1 MTEVN
6 PILEQMKDV
15 TKPQRKFLVALFAT
29 ILTVRGKVNFF
40 NLSRYSDYSEKSFR
54 RQFRRRF
61 DFMQFN
67 LCAVSK
73 LKPSRQPFLVG
84 QDASFIPKS
93 GKRTYGL
100 EYFFNG
106 CASRAERGLEVS
118 LVSLID
124 LDRHQAFAVSARQT
138 PDSAHLPDSLG
149 VDPKSAQAA
158 ELTRIDF
165 YLAHLKQAKPLL
177 PAGIGYGVFDGA
189 YAKTKF
195 VDGVCALGL
204 HLISKLRADAN
215 LRYLYTGERKTG
227 RGLPRLYDGKVAFND
242 LSRFEPVG
250 EVETGLHLYTALV
263 SHVSLK
269 RRIRIVVLVD
279 RSTAGRERFAVL
291 FSTDCEQDAKEIYEF
306 YKARFQLEFLFRD
319 AKQFT
324 GLSDCQARDAQALD
338 FHFNA
343 SLTTVNLAKIE
354 ALQNNQADEPIVFSL
369 SSIKQ
374 RAFNQHFLEMIIE
387 KLALEQSAIKNH
399 PDYDYI
405 RSYGAIAT

>member
-6 PILEQMKDV
+6 PILKQMSGV

-29 ILTVRGKVNFF
+29 ILTVRGKVNFL

-61 DFMQFN
+61 DFAQFN
-67 LCAVSK
+67 LCAVSQ
-73 LKPSRQPFLVG
+73 LKSSAQPFLVG

-93 GKRTYGL
+93 GKRTYGI

-124 LDRHQAFAVSARQT
+124 PDRQLAFALSARQT
-138 PDSAHLPDSLG
+138 PDSAHLPESLG
-149 VDPKSAQAA
+149 VDPKSEQAA

-165 YLAHLKQAKPLL
+165 YLAHLKEAKPLL
-177 PAGIGYGVFDGA
+177 PAGVGYGVFDGA
-189 YAKTKF
+189 YARIKF

-204 HLISKLRADAN
+204 QLISKLRADAN
-215 LRYLYTGERKTG
+215 LRYIYSGERKKSRG
-227 RGLPRLYDGKVAFND
+227 RPRLYDGKVSFSD
-242 LSRFEPVG
+242 LSRFESVG
-250 EVETGLHLYTALV
+250 EVEAGLHLYTSV
-263 SHVSLK
+263 VYHVSLK
-269 RRIRIVVLVD
+269 RRLRVVVLVD
-279 RSTAGRERFAVL
+279 RSTAGRERYAVL
-291 FSTDCEQDAKEIYEF
+291 FSTDREQDAKEIYKF
-306 YKARFQLEFLFRD
+306 YKARFHLEFLFRD

-343 SLTTVNLAKIE
+343 SLATVNLAKIE
-354 ALQNNQADEPIVFSL
+354 ALENNQAHEPLVFSL
-369 SSIKQ
+369 ASIKQ
-374 RAFNQHFLEMIIE
+374 RAFNEHFLEGLRKAGFE
-387 KLALEQSAIKNH
+387 DARKRL
-399 PDYDYI
+399 
-405 RSYGAIAT
+405 G